1 MKPTEFHKTYHR
13 RVRSYAHLMAKKWG
27 LPAHIAQDLEQAC
40 WLGIIEALPYWKASD
55 GTRAHKSAFNW
66 CAPVMC
72 REMEK
77 VIRTHH
83 GMRPLSS
90 GKIEALTDS
99 EDFSTFQ
106 GRSIDVESAIDLKQ
120 ALQND
125 PKPIHVARFVL
136 TAINPNEQAA
146 VAVNNRVSRQAICMS
161 VRRTRE
167 RLRLALG

>member
-1 MKPTEFHKTYHR
+1 MKTAEFHSTYNR
-13 RVRSYAHLMAKKWG
+13 RVRAYAFLMAKKWG
-27 LPAHIAQDLEQAC
+27 LAAHMAEDLEQAC
-40 WLGIIEALPYWKASD
+40 WLGILEALPYWRPSD

-83 GMRPLSS
+83 GMKPLST
-90 GKIEALTDS
+90 GAIVNLTDS
-99 EDFSTFQ
+99 EDFASFE
-106 GRSIDVESAIDLKQ
+106 GRSIDIETAIDLKQ

-125 PKPIHVARFVL
+125 PKPVHVARFVL
-136 TAINPNEQAA
+136 TAINPNEQAT
-146 VAVNNRVSRQAICMS
+146 VALGQKISRQAICMS